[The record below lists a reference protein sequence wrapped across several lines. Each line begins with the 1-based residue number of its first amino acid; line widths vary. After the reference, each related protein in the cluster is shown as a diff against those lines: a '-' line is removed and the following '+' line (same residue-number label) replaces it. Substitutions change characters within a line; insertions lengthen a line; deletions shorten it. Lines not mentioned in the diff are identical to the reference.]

1 MGSFAADTEF
11 SNENQ
16 RLRCPAEDR
25 VKKIVLRTLDKIMSY
40 LHYKTVANQRR
51 MEWQETLM
59 KTAAHP

>member
-1 MGSFAADTEF
+1 MKTSVYDVL
-11 SNENQ
+11 Q
-16 RLRCPAEDR
+16 RIES
-25 VKKIVLRTLDKIMSY
+25 KKIVLRTLDKIMSY